1 MTSFQRT
8 LFQGVLIVSIVVITY
23 VGYTVEYRSLAFP
36 TKIRYDIAPPKS
48 SEKYDFNK
56 VKSKVALLCGLWKVV
71 GHNTD
76 SPSPE
81 VYLRC
86 MYKAG
91 SMTFSKFSLWPYSG
105 IGYNEIG

>member
-1 MTSFQRT
+1 M
-8 LFQGVLIVSIVVITY
+8 Y
-23 VGYTVEYRSLAFP
+23 VGYTVEYQSLAFP
-36 TKIRYDIAPPKS
+36 TKIRYDTAPPKS

-56 VKSKVALLCGLWKVV
+56 VQSKVNLLCGSWKVV

-76 SPSPE
+76 SSSPK

-91 SMTFSKFSLWPYSG
+91 SMTFSKFSLWPHLVMG
-105 IGYNEIG
+105 FNKMG